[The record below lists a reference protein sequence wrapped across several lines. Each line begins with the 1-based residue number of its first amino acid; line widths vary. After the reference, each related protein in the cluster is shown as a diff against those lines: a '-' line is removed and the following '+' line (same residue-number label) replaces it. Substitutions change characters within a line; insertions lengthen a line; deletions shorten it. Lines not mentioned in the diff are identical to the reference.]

1 MNIPITP
8 KRNRCGRERDTTD
21 LQGLIVQLRACGR
34 AGRGSRACP
43 HLRGWQDMATV
54 AHVRGPEHKVQ
65 SRREMGDRKCSKGF
79 ILNLLR
85 LNFCHVV
92 EWGFQKEITL
102 NVKKKKKNFFHTCP
116 WAWHILSPQQILW
129 LLF

>member
-1 MNIPITP
+1 MWE
-8 KRNRCGRERDTTD
+8 RAERDTTD

-43 HLRGWQDMATV
+43 YLRRWQDMTTL

-102 NVKKKKKNFFHTCP
+102 NVKKKKNFFFSHLPLGVAYSLPT
-116 WAWHILSPQQILW
+116 ANSMVAVLSGE
-129 LLF
+129 